1 MNDQS
6 ISQHLTYLKR
16 RNARQSTVIHRHG
29 QLLRLSLHLD
39 KPLLEA
45 TETDL
50 DAWQASL
57 QVCASSIQTYSSHVR
72 SFYDWAHE
80 TGLISANPA
89 KRLVMPKIQRRL
101 PRPIP
106 EKDLETALQTS
117 GHDDQLFAWFLLAGY
132 CGLRACEVA
141 RVARPDFRDDPK
153 GGAFLTVHGKGG
165 ADRVVRVPPD
175 VFAELE
181 IFMHRPGVIFRRVSG
196 KPFTPNDVTR
206 LASKHLKD
214 IGLPYTLHTLRHRF
228 ATRLCDLGADPRDVQ
243 AAMGHTDLA
252 TTSLY
257 LAMNV
262 RRGSKKVDQLGAGLR
277 AMSNRAPKRATTPRR
292 SRT

>member
-1 MNDQS
+1 MNDP
-6 ISQHLTYLKR
+6 IIARHITYLKR
-16 RNARQSTVIHRHG
+16 RNARQSTTIHRHG
-29 QLLRLSLHLD
+29 QLTRLSQYLD

-45 TETDL
+45 TEADL

-57 QVCASSIQTYSSHVR
+57 QVCASSVQTYSSHVR
-72 SFYDWAHE
+72 AFYDWAHE
-80 TGLISANPA
+80 SALISENPA
-89 KRLVMPKIQRRL
+89 KKLIMPKIKRRL

-106 EKDLETALQTS
+106 EKDLATALQTS

-165 ADRVVRVPPD
+165 SDRVVRVPPD
-175 VFAELE
+175 VFSELE
-181 IFMHRPGVIFRRVSG
+181 LFMHRPGIIFRRVSG
-196 KPFTPNDVTR
+196 KPFTPNDITR

-262 RRGSKKVDQLGAGLR
+262 RRGSKKVDQLGEGLR
-277 AMSNRAPKRATTPRR
+277 AMDRRRPKRTNSASAGR
-292 SRT
+292 